1 METFFR
7 GHHLFRRLAVPSRF
21 DPLEPARRLGLGP
34 ARLAFPQDQMTRTA
48 DPTLADRV
56 FAALSHQIEA
66 GKLAA
71 GQRLR
76 QDDIATE
83 FGASHVPVREAFRRL
98 EAEGLVESLPRRGVR
113 VALADRAA
121 LAEAIEMRAVL
132 EALALRH
139 AAEAYPPGHF
149 AALAEADYICSHA
162 ATPAEWEAAN
172 HSFHALLLQGCPM
185 PRLMQTIER
194 LQLSASRM
202 ARQLGAARPLA
213 LPREDRDHRAILSAL
228 QGREV
233 DLAAQI
239 LSRHIRRGLGLAV
252 KL

>member
-1 METFFR
+1 M
-7 GHHLFRRLAVPSRF
+7 P
-21 DPLEPARRLGLGP
+21 
-34 ARLAFPQDQMTRTA
+34 RTT

-56 FAALSHQIEA
+56 FAALSRQIETGA
-66 GKLAA
+66 LSA

-76 QDDIATE
+76 QDEVAAE
-83 FGASHVPVREAFRRL
+83 LGASHVPVREAFRRL

-113 VALADRAA
+113 VTIADRAA
-121 LAEAIEMRAVL
+121 LAEAIEMRATL

-139 AAEAYPPGHF
+139 AAEAYPPGHL
-149 AALAEADYICSHA
+149 AALADADHICSQA
-162 ATPAEWEAAN
+162 AIPAEWEAAN
-172 HSFHALLLQGCPM
+172 QIFHTLLLQGCPM

-202 ARQLGAARPLA
+202 ARQLGATRPLG

-228 QGREV
+228 RAREV

-239 LSRHIRRGLGLAV
+239 LSRHIRRGLCLAA

>member
-1 METFFR
+1 
-7 GHHLFRRLAVPSRF
+7 
-21 DPLEPARRLGLGP
+21 
-34 ARLAFPQDQMTRTA
+34 MTRTS

-56 FAALSHQIEA
+56 FATLARRIATCE
-66 GKLAA
+66 LAA

-76 QDDIATE
+76 QDEIAAE

-98 EAEGLVESLPRRGVR
+98 EAEGLAVSLPRRGVR
-113 VALADRAA
+113 VAMADRAA

-139 AAEAYPPGHF
+139 AVELYPPGRL
-149 AALAEADYICSHA
+149 ALVAEADQACSRA
-162 ATPAEWEAAN
+162 ASPTEWDAAN
-172 HSFHALLLQGCPM
+172 QLFHRLLLQGCPM

-194 LQLSASRM
+194 LQLSAARM
-202 ARQLGAARPLA
+202 ARQLGAVHALG
-213 LPREDRDHRAILSAL
+213 LPREDRDHRAIVAAL
-228 QGREV
+228 QAREV
-233 DLAAQI
+233 ELAARI

>member
-1 METFFR
+1 
-7 GHHLFRRLAVPSRF
+7 
-21 DPLEPARRLGLGP
+21 
-34 ARLAFPQDQMTRTA
+34 MTRSP

-56 FAALSHQIEA
+56 FAALSRQIEA
-66 GKLAA
+66 GELAP

-76 QDDIATE
+76 QDEIAAA

-113 VALADRAA
+113 VAMADRAA
-121 LAEAIEMRAVL
+121 LAEAIEMRAAL

-139 AAEAYPPGHF
+139 AAEAYPPGHL
-149 AALAEADYICSHA
+149 AALAAADHA
-162 ATPAEWEAAN
+162 CARAVTAAEWEAAN
-172 HSFHALLLQGCPM
+172 QSFHSLLLQGCPM

-202 ARQLGAARPLA
+202 ARQLGAAHPLG
-213 LPREDRDHRAILSAL
+213 LPRENRDHRAMLSAL
-228 QGREV
+228 QGRDI

-239 LSRHIRRGLGLAV
+239 LSRHIRRGLRLNYR
-252 KL
+252 

>member
-1 METFFR
+1 
-7 GHHLFRRLAVPSRF
+7 
-21 DPLEPARRLGLGP
+21 
-34 ARLAFPQDQMTRTA
+34 MTRST

-56 FAALSHQIEA
+56 FAALSRQIEA
-66 GKLAA
+66 GELTA

-76 QDDIATE
+76 QDEIAAE

-98 EAEGLVESLPRRGVR
+98 EAEGLAESLPRRGVR
-113 VALADRAA
+113 VAMADRAA
-121 LAEAIEMRAVL
+121 LAEAIEMRAAL

-139 AAEAYPPGHF
+139 AAEAFPSGHLT
-149 AALAEADYICSHA
+149 ALAEADHLCSQA
-162 ATPAEWEAAN
+162 TTPAEWEAAN
-172 HSFHALLLQGCPM
+172 QSFHALLLQGCTM

-202 ARQLGAARPLA
+202 ARQLGVARRLG

-228 QGREV
+228 QGREIE
-233 DLAAQI
+233 LAAQI
-239 LSRHIRRGLGLAV
+239 LSRHIRRGLAS

>member
-1 METFFR
+1 
-7 GHHLFRRLAVPSRF
+7 
-21 DPLEPARRLGLGP
+21 
-34 ARLAFPQDQMTRTA
+34 MTRPP
-48 DPTLADRV
+48 DPTLADRI
-56 FAALSHQIEA
+56 FATLSRRITTCE
-66 GKLAA
+66 LAA

-76 QDDIATE
+76 QDEIATE

-98 EAEGLVESLPRRGVR
+98 EAEGLAERLPRRGVR
-113 VALADRAA
+113 VAMADRAA
-121 LAEAIEMRAVL
+121 LAEAIEMRAAL

-139 AAEAYPPGHF
+139 AAETFTTGH
-149 AALAEADYICSHA
+149 LAGLAGADQDCSQ
-162 ATPAEWEAAN
+162 ATTAAEWERAN
-172 HSFHALLLQGCPM
+172 QRFHTLLLQGCPM

-202 ARQLGAARPLA
+202 ARQLGAAHALS

-233 DLAAQI
+233 ELAAQI

>member
-1 METFFR
+1 
-7 GHHLFRRLAVPSRF
+7 
-21 DPLEPARRLGLGP
+21 
-34 ARLAFPQDQMTRTA
+34 MTRTP

-56 FAALSHQIEA
+56 FAALSRRIEA
-66 GKLAA
+66 GDLAA

-76 QDDIATE
+76 QDEIAAE

-113 VALADRAA
+113 VATADRAA
-121 LAEAIEMRAVL
+121 LVEAIEMRAAL

-139 AAEAYPPGHF
+139 AADAYPPGHL
-149 AALAEADYICSHA
+149 AALAEADHICSQA
-162 ATPAEWEAAN
+162 ATPTEWEAAN
-172 HSFHALLLQGCPM
+172 QNFHALLLQGCPM

-194 LQLSASRM
+194 LQLSAGRM
-202 ARQLGAARPLA
+202 TRQLGARRPLG

-233 DLAAQI
+233 ELAARI
-239 LSRHIRRGLGLAV
+239 LSQHIRRGLGLPA

>member
-1 METFFR
+1 
-7 GHHLFRRLAVPSRF
+7 
-21 DPLEPARRLGLGP
+21 
-34 ARLAFPQDQMTRTA
+34 MTRSP

-56 FAALSHQIEA
+56 FASLSSQIEA
-66 GKLAA
+66 GELAP

-76 QDDIATE
+76 QDEIAAA

-113 VALADRAA
+113 VAMADRAA
-121 LAEAIEMRAVL
+121 LAEAIEMRAAL

-139 AAEAYPPGHF
+139 AAEAYPPGHL
-149 AALAEADYICSHA
+149 AALAAADHA
-162 ATPAEWEAAN
+162 CARAVTPAEWEAAN
-172 HSFHALLLQGCPM
+172 QSFHSLLLQGCPM

-202 ARQLGAARPLA
+202 ARQLGAAHPLG
-213 LPREDRDHRAILSAL
+213 LPREDRDHRAMLSAL
-228 QGREV
+228 QGRDI

-239 LSRHIRRGLGLAV
+239 LSRHIRRGLRLNYR
-252 KL
+252 